1 MARDAEVRLRL
12 DATQLAAG
20 ARRAGA
26 ALGALTGK
34 GAGLAAGMRGA
45 AAGATRS
52 AAAIE
57 AAGRSAR
64 RAGAGFAAGRAS
76 TFTPRRPT
84 GSAALERAGFAPRQ
98 VTPGRT
104 SPGVTAGPGFT
115 MRAGVDDRKF
125 TPGRAG
131 PRQMAGM
138 GFVAGRPFDSFTR
151 GAARAEA
158 AASSAGRAGARAGV
172 QTARAG
178 DNAAQSATRWGR
190 AGQRA
195 ATGVSRGASSA
206 SEAMR
211 RFEQASRR
219 AGTAAE
225 RAGNQARN
233 SMGKARDSGRAVGG
247 GGFGQMYG
255 LQVAGTQV
263 RMLARGLREASGQ
276 TVDVASERQT
286 ARAEMRT
293 VVETDAERAMVRG
306 AAREAAA
313 GRGGMVV
320 PINEADFTN
329 AVFAGVASGLKAQ
342 AAVNLVP
349 AAANLGLAGQ
359 ATTAQAQIGLTQLS
373 KFYPKAAFGELA
385 DKIAKTQDMFAFPG
399 GLTQLTEG
407 FRGAGAAAQQWRLSL
422 EDQLITQ
429 GVFADIGR
437 RGARGGTATRI
448 LLASMGQGF
457 ARLGMDV
464 ARKDDGSFD
473 MVANLR
479 AVQGLGLSEIDM
491 NKIFSRRG
499 ATAITQQLAGLDK
512 HIAGLGDTAGTAA
525 SNAAEHADTYDSSMK
540 RLDARTKLLTAALG
554 EGAIEAR
561 KDLANLAVGAI
572 DAGLALGERFPRLMQ
587 NAGKTLEYGSI
598 VATGA
603 GGVLETAVGVN
614 ALAQLMGGR
623 LGRVVRGLFAPIR
636 GLWGVLRLG
645 GPLLTVAAGG
655 IAKLAPAFGSFVV
668 FAAKAIGLLTA
679 AVAKSLI
686 AVGSAAV
693 AKLATLLGGS
703 ALAAAVPA
711 AVVAAPV
718 AAAAAVV
725 TGGVL
730 LAKAASVD
738 PEIAELR
745 RQRVEGERK
754 KFSLVEHVKMGA
766 AIVGQSLFPKKAL
779 GVPGA
784 TDAPAAADT
793 AAASPPLITA
803 AAGASAAASVI
814 GPQPAPLVTVAAAP
828 AAGPA
833 APPAAEKAG
842 LNLNQYLDPKAWGQ
856 AIPATMAGGVAEGG
870 PALGAGIATT
880 LGEHVA
886 PLMPQSDALTG
897 PLANL
902 TAWGAAI
909 PQTLAEGV
917 TLGAPALATSV
928 AAAFESAGLAAPAAT
943 AAGDAI
949 VQPAPLITAAAGVP
963 ATAAGDVTV
972 QPASLVTAAAG
983 SAVAEGATVTATPD
997 ALLTAAAGVP
1007 ATAAGGIT
1015 VAPAPLVTAAAG
1027 GAAVEGA
1034 TVTAQ
1039 PAPLVTLAAGG
1050 AATEGGAFTG
1060 TAPSVDTVTVPGY
1073 GPQPGLQVPSVPQ
1086 IGQPGQGDGEQV
1098 PLLRAAV
1105 MELREIARNT
1115 KDKSQ
1120 GATDRRA
1127 SRQQN
1132 EPTPHALDLFASIGA
1147 LDSL

>member
-26 ALGALTGK
+26 ALGALAGK

-98 VTPGRT
+98 VLPGRT
-104 SPGVTAGPGFT
+104 GPGVTAGPGFT

-131 PRQMAGM
+131 PRQMAGL
-138 GFVAGRPFDSFTR
+138 GFTAGRPFDSFTR

-158 AASSAGRAGARAGV
+158 AASSAGRAGARAGA

-225 RAGNQARN
+225 RAGNQARD
-233 SMGKARDSGRAVGG
+233 SMGKARDSRGRFTGDGSGAGGMGRMFALSQAASATRRAGRA
-247 GGFGQMYG
+247 
-255 LQVAGTQV
+255 
-263 RMLARGLREASGQ
+263 LREASGQ

-373 KFYPKAAFGELA
+373 KFYPEAAFGELA

-407 FRGAGAAAQQWRLSL
+407 FRGAGAVAQQWKLSL

-525 SNAAEHADTYDSSMK
+525 DNAAEHADTYDSSMK

-572 DAGLALGERFPRLMQ
+572 DAGLALGERFPNLVK

-645 GPLLTVAAGG
+645 GPLLTVTAGG
-655 IAKLAPAFGSFVV
+655 LAKLAPAFGSFVV
-668 FAAKAIGLLTA
+668 FAGKAIGMLSVTVGR
-679 AVAKSLI
+679 AVVTTVVSAMAK
-686 AVGSAAV
+686 VGATGGLKAFG
-693 AKLATLLGGS
+693 AKLGTATVGLG
-703 ALAAAVPA
+703 ALALVAAAVNLALTSEA
-711 AVVAAPV
+711 AKDKDPRLSAERKAMEERLGRPVSDVGFALRGMPEEILRGLGLGFLADAVGLEDHTRARELVAAD
-718 AAAAAVV
+718 AAAA
-725 TGGVL
+725 G
-730 LAKAASVD
+730 
-738 PEIAELR
+738 
-745 RQRVEGERK
+745 
-754 KFSLVEHVKMGA
+754 
-766 AIVGQSLFPKKAL
+766 
-779 GVPGA
+779 
-784 TDAPAAADT
+784 
-793 AAASPPLITA
+793 PPLITA
-803 AAGASAAASVI
+803 AAGGPAAVPVI
-814 GPQPAPLVTVAAAP
+814 GPQPAPLVTVAAMP

-833 APPAAEKAG
+833 TPPAAEKAG

-880 LGEHVA
+880 LGEQVN
-886 PLMPQSDALTG
+886 PLMPQSDALIG

-909 PQTLAEGV
+909 PATLAEGV
-917 TLGAPALATSV
+917 TLGAPALAASV
-928 AAAFESAGLAAPAAT
+928 AAAFESAGLAAPVVT

-949 VQPAPLITAAAGVP
+949 VQPAPLITAAAGEPV
-963 ATAAGDVTV
+963 
-972 QPASLVTAAAG
+972 
-983 SAVAEGATVTATPD
+983 
-997 ALLTAAAGVP
+997 
-1007 ATAAGGIT
+1007 TAAGGVT
-1015 VAPAPLVTAAAG
+1015 VRPAPLVTAAAG
-1027 GAAVEGA
+1027 EPVTAAGGVTVRPAPLVTAASGGAAAEGA

-1050 AATEGGAFTG
+1050 AGATEGGTFTG
-1060 TAPSVDTVTVPGY
+1060 TAPSVDTVTAPGY
-1073 GPQPGLQVPSVPQ
+1073 GPQPGLQLPSVPQ
-1086 IGQPGQGDGEQV
+1086 IGQSGQGDGEQV

-1120 GATDRRA
+1120 GAEGRRA

>member
-26 ALGALTGK
+26 ALGALAGK

-98 VTPGRT
+98 VLSGRT
-104 SPGVTAGPGFT
+104 GLGVTAGTGFT

-131 PRQMAGM
+131 PGQVAGL
-138 GFVAGRPFDSFTR
+138 GFTAGRPFDSFAR
-151 GAARAEA
+151 GAAHAEA
-158 AASSAGRAGARAGV
+158 AASAAGKAGARAGV

-195 ATGVSRGASSA
+195 ATGVSRGTSGAV
-206 SEAMR
+206 EAMR

-373 KFYPKAAFGELA
+373 KFYPEAAFGELA

-499 ATAITQQLAGLDK
+499 STAITQQLAGLDK

-525 SNAAEHADTYDSSMK
+525 SNAAEHADTYDAAMK
-540 RLDARTKLLTAALG
+540 RLDARTKLLTAELG
-554 EGAIEAR
+554 EGAISVR
-561 KDLANLAVGAI
+561 KNLANLAVGAI
-572 DAGLALGERFPRLMQ
+572 DAGLALGEKFPRLVESLGG
-587 NAGKTLEYGSI
+587 ALEVGGI

-645 GPLLTVAAGG
+645 GPLLTVTAGG
-655 IAKLAPAFGSFVV
+655 LARLAPAFGSFVV
-668 FAAKAIGLLTA
+668 FAGKAIGMLSVTVGR
-679 AVAKSLI
+679 AVVTTVVSAMAK
-686 AVGSAAV
+686 VGATGGLKAFG
-693 AKLATLLGGS
+693 AKLGTATVGLG
-703 ALAAAVPA
+703 ALALVAAAVNLALTSEA
-711 AVVAAPV
+711 A
-718 AAAAAVV
+718 
-725 TGGVL
+725 
-730 LAKAASVD
+730 KDKD
-738 PEIAELR
+738 PRLSA
-745 RQRVEGERK
+745 ERK
-754 KFSLVEHVKMGA
+754 AMEERLGRPVSNVGFALRGMPEEILRGLGLGFLADAVGLEDHTTARKLV
-766 AIVGQSLFPKKAL
+766 
-779 GVPGA
+779 
-784 TDAPAAADT
+784 AADT
-793 AAASPPLITA
+793 AAAGPPLITA
-803 AAGASAAASVI
+803 AAGGPAVAPVI

-833 APPAAEKAG
+833 GPPAAEKAG

-880 LGEHVA
+880 LGEQVN

-917 TLGAPALATSV
+917 ALGAPALAASV
-928 AAAFESAGLAAPAAT
+928 ATAFESAGLAAPVAT

-949 VQPAPLITAAAGVP
+949 VQPAPLITAAA
-963 ATAAGDVTV
+963 
-972 QPASLVTAAAG
+972 
-983 SAVAEGATVTATPD
+983 D
-997 ALLTAAAGVP
+997 AP
-1007 ATAAGGIT
+1007 ATAAGGVT
-1015 VAPAPLVTAAAG
+1015 VRPAPLVTAAGGEPATAAGTTTVQPAPLVTAAAG
-1027 GAAVEGA
+1027 GAAAEGA
-1034 TVTAQ
+1034 TVTAQPAQ

-1050 AATEGGAFTG
+1050 AATEGATFAGG
-1060 TAPSVDTVTVPGY
+1060 VPSVDTVTAPGY
-1073 GPQPGLQVPSVPQ
+1073 GPQPDLQVPSVPQ
-1086 IGQPGQGDGEQV
+1086 IGQPGQGDGESV

-1115 KDKSQ
+1115 KDKPQ
-1120 GATDRRA
+1120 GSPGRSA

>member
-26 ALGALTGK
+26 ALGALAGK

-104 SPGVTAGPGFT
+104 GPGVTAGTGFT

-138 GFVAGRPFDSFTR
+138 GFVAGRPFDSFER

-195 ATGVSRGASSA
+195 ATGVSRGTSGAV
-206 SEAMR
+206 EAMR

-233 SMGKARDSGRAVGG
+233 SMGRVRDSRADGVGGMGRMFALSQAASATRRAGRA
-247 GGFGQMYG
+247 
-255 LQVAGTQV
+255 
-263 RMLARGLREASGQ
+263 LREASGQ

-373 KFYPKAAFGELA
+373 KFYPEAAFGELA

-407 FRGAGAAAQQWRLSL
+407 FRGAGAAAQQWKLSL

-479 AVQGLGLSEIDM
+479 AVQGLGLSEVDM
-491 NKIFSRRG
+491 NKVFSRRG
-499 ATAITQQLAGLDK
+499 STAITQQLAGLDK
-512 HIAGLGDTAGTAA
+512 HLAGLGDATGTAA
-525 SNAAEHADTYDSSMK
+525 DNAAEHADTYDAAMK
-540 RLDARTKLLTAALG
+540 RLDARTKLLTAELG
-554 EGAIEAR
+554 EGAISVR
-561 KDLANLAVGAI
+561 KNLANLAVGAI
-572 DAGLALGERFPRLMQ
+572 DAGLALGEKFPRLVE
-587 NAGKTLEYGSI
+587 NLGGALEVGGI

-645 GPLLTVAAGG
+645 GPLLTVTAGG
-655 IAKLAPAFGSFVV
+655 LAKLAPAFGSFVV
-668 FAAKAIGLLTA
+668 FAGKAIGMLSVTVGR
-679 AVAKSLI
+679 AVVTTVVSAMAK
-686 AVGSAAV
+686 VGATGGLKAFG
-693 AKLATLLGGS
+693 AKLGTATVGLG
-703 ALAAAVPA
+703 ALALVAAAVNLALTSEA
-711 AVVAAPV
+711 AKDKDPRLSAERKAMEERLGRPVSNVGFALRGMPEEILRGLGLGFLADAAGLQEHTRARELVAAD
-718 AAAAAVV
+718 AAAA
-725 TGGVL
+725 G
-730 LAKAASVD
+730 
-738 PEIAELR
+738 
-745 RQRVEGERK
+745 
-754 KFSLVEHVKMGA
+754 
-766 AIVGQSLFPKKAL
+766 
-779 GVPGA
+779 
-784 TDAPAAADT
+784 
-793 AAASPPLITA
+793 PPLITA
-803 AAGASAAASVI
+803 AAGGPAAVPVI
-814 GPQPAPLVTVAAAP
+814 GPQLAPLVTVAAAP

-833 APPAAEKAG
+833 APPAAEQAG

-880 LGEHVA
+880 LGEQVA

-902 TAWGAAI
+902 TSWGAAI

-917 TLGAPALATSV
+917 TLGAPALAASV
-928 AAAFESAGLAAPAAT
+928 TAAFESAGLAAPVVT

-949 VQPAPLITAAAGVP
+949 VQPAPLITAAAG
-963 ATAAGDVTV
+963 
-972 QPASLVTAAAG
+972 
-983 SAVAEGATVTATPD
+983 E
-997 ALLTAAAGVP
+997 P
-1007 ATAAGGIT
+1007 ATAAGGVT
-1015 VAPAPLVTAAAG
+1015 VQPAPLVTAAAG
-1027 GAAVEGA
+1027 GAAAEGA

-1050 AATEGGAFTG
+1050 AVTEGGTFTG
-1060 TAPSVDTVTVPGY
+1060 TAPSVDTVTAPGY
-1073 GPQPGLQVPSVPQ
+1073 GPQPDLQVPSVPQ
-1086 IGQPGQGDGEQV
+1086 IGQQGQGDGESV

-1120 GATDRRA
+1120 GAPGRGA

-1132 EPTPHALDLFASIGA
+1132 EPTPHALDLFASISA

>member
-26 ALGALTGK
+26 ALGALAGK

-104 SPGVTAGPGFT
+104 GPGAIAGPGFT

-138 GFVAGRPFDSFTR
+138 GFVAGRPFDSFAR

-195 ATGVSRGASSA
+195 ATGVSRGTSGAV
-206 SEAMR
+206 EAMR

-247 GGFGQMYG
+247 GGFGRMYG
-255 LQVAGTQV
+255 MQVAGTQV

-276 TVDVASERQT
+276 TVAVASERQT

-373 KFYPKAAFGELA
+373 KFYPEAAFGELA

-479 AVQGLGLSEIDM
+479 AIHGLGLSEIDM

-525 SNAAEHADTYDSSMK
+525 SNAAEHADTYDAAMK
-540 RLDARTKLLTAALG
+540 RLDARTKLLTAELG
-554 EGAIEAR
+554 EGAISVR
-561 KDLANLAVGAI
+561 KNLANLAVGAI
-572 DAGLALGERFPRLMQ
+572 DAGLALGEKFPRLVE
-587 NAGKTLEYGSI
+587 NLGGALEVGGI

-614 ALAQLMGGR
+614 ALAELMGRGR
-623 LGRVVRGLFAPIR
+623 FGRAIRGLFAPIR
-636 GLWGVLRLG
+636 GLWGLLRLG

-655 IAKLAPAFGSFVV
+655 IAKLAPAFGSFVI
-668 FAAKAIGLLTA
+668 FAGKAIGLLTA
-679 AVAKSLI
+679 AVAKSVI
-686 AVGSAAV
+686 AIGSAAV
-693 AKLATLLGGS
+693 TKLATLLGGS

-718 AAAAAVV
+718 AAAAAVA

-784 TDAPAAADT
+784 TDTPAAAAT
-793 AAASPPLITA
+793 P
-803 AAGASAAASVI
+803 VI

-833 APPAAEKAG
+833 GPPAAEKAG
-842 LNLNQYLDPKAWGQ
+842 LNLGQYLDPKAWGQ

-870 PALGAGIATT
+870 PVLGAGIATT
-880 LGEHVA
+880 LGEQVA

-909 PQTLAEGV
+909 PATLAEGV
-917 TLGAPALATSV
+917 TLGAPALAASV
-928 AAAFESAGLAAPAAT
+928 AAAFESAGLAAPVAT

-949 VQPAPLITAAAGVP
+949 VQPAPLITAAA
-963 ATAAGDVTV
+963 
-972 QPASLVTAAAG
+972 
-983 SAVAEGATVTATPD
+983 D
-997 ALLTAAAGVP
+997 AP
-1007 ATAAGGIT
+1007 ATAAGGVT
-1015 VAPAPLVTAAAG
+1015 VRPAPLVTAAGGEPATAAGTTTVQPAPLVTAAAG
-1027 GAAVEGA
+1027 GAAAEGA
-1034 TVTAQ
+1034 TVTAQPAQ

-1050 AATEGGAFTG
+1050 AATEGATFAGG
-1060 TAPSVDTVTVPGY
+1060 VPSVDTVTAPGY
-1073 GPQPGLQVPSVPQ
+1073 GPQPDLQVPSVPQ
-1086 IGQPGQGDGEQV
+1086 IGQQGQGDGEQV

-1120 GATDRRA
+1120 GAPGRSA

-1132 EPTPHALDLFASIGA
+1132 EPTPHALNLFASIGA

>member
-98 VTPGRT
+98 VLSGRT
-104 SPGVTAGPGFT
+104 GLGVTAGTGFT

-131 PRQMAGM
+131 PGQVAGL
-138 GFVAGRPFDSFTR
+138 GFTAGRPFDSFAR

-158 AASSAGRAGARAGV
+158 AASAAGKAGARAGV

-195 ATGVSRGASSA
+195 ATGVSRGTSGAV
-206 SEAMR
+206 EAMR

-233 SMGKARDSGRAVGG
+233 SMGRVRDSRADGVGGMGRMFALSQAASTTRRAGRA
-247 GGFGQMYG
+247 
-255 LQVAGTQV
+255 
-263 RMLARGLREASGQ
+263 LREASGQ
-276 TVDVASERQT
+276 TVAVASERQT

-373 KFYPKAAFGELA
+373 KFYPEAAFGELA

-407 FRGAGAAAQQWRLSL
+407 FRGAGAAAQQWKLSL

-479 AVQGLGLSEIDM
+479 AVQGLGLSEVDM
-491 NKIFSRRG
+491 NKVFSRRG

-512 HIAGLGDTAGTAA
+512 HLAGLGDATGTAA
-525 SNAAEHADTYDSSMK
+525 DNAAEHADTYDSSMK

-645 GPLLTVAAGG
+645 GPLLTVTAGG
-655 IAKLAPAFGSFVV
+655 LAKLAPAFGSFVV
-668 FAAKAIGLLTA
+668 FAGKAIGMLSVTVGR
-679 AVAKSLI
+679 AVVTTVVSAMAK
-686 AVGSAAV
+686 VGATGGLKAFG
-693 AKLATLLGGS
+693 AKLGTATVGLG
-703 ALAAAVPA
+703 ALALVAAAVNLALTSEA
-711 AVVAAPV
+711 A
-718 AAAAAVV
+718 
-725 TGGVL
+725 
-730 LAKAASVD
+730 KDKD
-738 PEIAELR
+738 PRLSA
-745 RQRVEGERK
+745 ERK
-754 KFSLVEHVKMGA
+754 AMEERLGRPVSNVGFALRGMPEEILRGLGLGFLADAVGLEDHTTARKLV
-766 AIVGQSLFPKKAL
+766 
-779 GVPGA
+779 
-784 TDAPAAADT
+784 AADT
-793 AAASPPLITA
+793 VAAGPPLITA
-803 AAGASAAASVI
+803 AAGSPAAVPVI

-828 AAGPA
+828 TAGPA

-856 AIPATMAGGVAEGG
+856 AIPSTMAGGVAEGG
-870 PALGAGIATT
+870 PILGAGIATT
-880 LGEHVA
+880 LGEQVA

-917 TLGAPALATSV
+917 TLGAPVLAASV
-928 AAAFESAGLAAPAAT
+928 AAAFESAGLAAPVVT

-949 VQPAPLITAAAGVP
+949 VQPAPLITAAAGEPV
-963 ATAAGDVTV
+963 
-972 QPASLVTAAAG
+972 
-983 SAVAEGATVTATPD
+983 
-997 ALLTAAAGVP
+997 
-1007 ATAAGGIT
+1007 TAAGGVT
-1015 VAPAPLVTAAAG
+1015 VRPAPLVTAAAG
-1027 GAAVEGA
+1027 GAAAEGA

-1050 AATEGGAFTG
+1050 AVTEGGTFTG
-1060 TAPSVDTVTVPGY
+1060 TAPSVDTVTAPGY
-1073 GPQPGLQVPSVPQ
+1073 GPQPDLQVPSVPQ
-1086 IGQPGQGDGEQV
+1086 IGQQGQGDGESV

-1120 GATDRRA
+1120 GAPGRGA

>member
-26 ALGALTGK
+26 ALGALAGK

-104 SPGVTAGPGFT
+104 GPGVTAGPGFT

-131 PRQMAGM
+131 PGQVAGL
-138 GFVAGRPFDSFTR
+138 GFTAGRPFDSFAR

-158 AASSAGRAGARAGV
+158 AASSAGRAGARAGA

-225 RAGNQARN
+225 RAGNQARD
-233 SMGKARDSGRAVGG
+233 SMGRARDSRGRFTGDGSGAGG
-247 GGFGQMYG
+247 GLGRMYG
-255 LQVAGTQV
+255 MQVAGTQV
-263 RMLARGLREASGQ
+263 RMLARGLREASGR

-373 KFYPKAAFGELA
+373 KFYPEAAFGELA

-407 FRGAGAAAQQWRLSL
+407 FRGAGAAAQQWKLSL

-479 AVQGLGLSEIDM
+479 AVQGLGLSEVDM
-491 NKIFSRRG
+491 NKVFSRRG

-525 SNAAEHADTYDSSMK
+525 SNAAEHADTYDAAMK
-540 RLDARTKLLTAALG
+540 RLDARTKLLTAELG
-554 EGAIEAR
+554 EGAIAVR
-561 KDLANLAVGAI
+561 KNLANLAVGAI
-572 DAGLALGERFPRLMQ
+572 DAGLALGEKFPRLVE
-587 NAGKTLEYGSI
+587 NLGGALEVGGI

-636 GLWGVLRLG
+636 GLWGVLRIG
-645 GPLLTVAAGG
+645 GPLLTVTAGG
-655 IAKLAPAFGSFVV
+655 LAKLAPAFGSFVV
-668 FAAKAIGLLTA
+668 FAGKAIGMLSVTVGR
-679 AVAKSLI
+679 AVVTTVVSAMAK
-686 AVGSAAV
+686 VGATGGLKAFG
-693 AKLATLLGGS
+693 AKLGTATVGLG
-703 ALAAAVPA
+703 ALALVAAAVNLALTSEA
-711 AVVAAPV
+711 AKDKDPRISAERKAMEERLGRPVSDVGFALRGMPEEILRGLGLGFLADAVGLEDHTTARKLVAAD
-718 AAAAAVV
+718 AAAA
-725 TGGVL
+725 G
-730 LAKAASVD
+730 
-738 PEIAELR
+738 
-745 RQRVEGERK
+745 
-754 KFSLVEHVKMGA
+754 
-766 AIVGQSLFPKKAL
+766 
-779 GVPGA
+779 
-784 TDAPAAADT
+784 
-793 AAASPPLITA
+793 PPLITA
-803 AAGASAAASVI
+803 AAGGPAAVPVI
-814 GPQPAPLVTVAAAP
+814 GPQLAPLVTVAAAP

-833 APPAAEKAG
+833 APPAAEQAG
-842 LNLNQYLDPKAWGQ
+842 LNLGQYLDPKAWGQ

-880 LGEHVA
+880 LGEQVA
-886 PLMPQSDALTG
+886 PLMPQSDALIG

-909 PQTLAEGV
+909 PATLAEGV
-917 TLGAPALATSV
+917 TLGAPALAASV
-928 AAAFESAGLAAPAAT
+928 AAAFESAGLAAPVVT

-949 VQPAPLITAAAGVP
+949 VQPAPLITAAAGEPV
-963 ATAAGDVTV
+963 TAAGGVTV
-972 QPASLVTAAAG
+972 RPAPLVTAAASG
-983 SAVAEGATVTATPD
+983 AAAEGATVTATPD

-1007 ATAAGGIT
+1007 ATAAGGVT
-1015 VAPAPLVTAAAG
+1015 VQPAPLVTAAAG
-1027 GAAVEGA
+1027 GAAAEGA

-1050 AATEGGAFTG
+1050 AATEGGTFTG
-1060 TAPSVDTVTVPGY
+1060 TAPSVDTVTAPGY
-1073 GPQPGLQVPSVPQ
+1073 GPQPDLQVPSVPQ
-1086 IGQPGQGDGEQV
+1086 IGQSGQGDGEQV
-1098 PLLRAAV
+1098 PCCAPL
-1105 MELREIARNT
+1105 
-1115 KDKSQ
+1115 
-1120 GATDRRA
+1120 
-1127 SRQQN
+1127 
-1132 EPTPHALDLFASIGA
+1132 
-1147 LDSL
+1147 

>member
-1 MARDAEVRLRL
+1 MARDAEVKLRL

-26 ALGALTGK
+26 ALGALAGK

-104 SPGVTAGPGFT
+104 GPGAIAGPGFT

-158 AASSAGRAGARAGV
+158 AASAAGKAGARAGV

-195 ATGVSRGASSA
+195 ATGVSRGTSGAV
-206 SEAMR
+206 EAMR

-233 SMGKARDSGRAVGG
+233 SMGRVRDSRADGVGGMGRMFALSQAASATRRAGRA
-247 GGFGQMYG
+247 
-255 LQVAGTQV
+255 
-263 RMLARGLREASGQ
+263 LREASGQ

-373 KFYPKAAFGELA
+373 KFYPEAAFGELA

-525 SNAAEHADTYDSSMK
+525 SNAAEHADTYDAAMK
-540 RLDARTKLLTAALG
+540 RLDARTKLLTAELG
-554 EGAIEAR
+554 EGAISVR
-561 KDLANLAVGAI
+561 KNLANLAVGAI
-572 DAGLALGERFPRLMQ
+572 DAGLALGEKFPRLVE
-587 NAGKTLEYGSI
+587 NLGGALEVGGI

-645 GPLLTVAAGG
+645 GPLLTVTAGG
-655 IAKLAPAFGSFVV
+655 LAKLAPAFGSFVV
-668 FAAKAIGLLTA
+668 FAGKAIGMLSVTVGR
-679 AVAKSLI
+679 AVVTTVVSAMAK
-686 AVGSAAV
+686 VGATGGLKAFG
-693 AKLATLLGGS
+693 AKLGTATVGLG
-703 ALAAAVPA
+703 ALALVAAAVNLALTSEA
-711 AVVAAPV
+711 AKDKDPRLSAERKAMEERLGRPVSNVGFALRGMPEEILRGLGLGFLADAAGLQDHTVARKLVAAD
-718 AAAAAVV
+718 AAAA
-725 TGGVL
+725 G
-730 LAKAASVD
+730 
-738 PEIAELR
+738 
-745 RQRVEGERK
+745 
-754 KFSLVEHVKMGA
+754 
-766 AIVGQSLFPKKAL
+766 
-779 GVPGA
+779 
-784 TDAPAAADT
+784 
-793 AAASPPLITA
+793 PPLITA
-803 AAGASAAASVI
+803 AAGAPAVAPVI

-842 LNLNQYLDPKAWGQ
+842 LNLGQYLDPKAWGQ

-870 PALGAGIATT
+870 PALGAGIAIT
-880 LGEHVA
+880 LGEQVA

-909 PQTLAEGV
+909 PVTLAEGV
-917 TLGAPALATSV
+917 TLGAPVLAASV
-928 AAAFESAGLAAPAAT
+928 AAAFESAGLAAPVVT
-943 AAGDAI
+943 AAGDAV
-949 VQPAPLITAAAGVP
+949 VQPAPLITAAAGEPV
-963 ATAAGDVTV
+963 
-972 QPASLVTAAAG
+972 
-983 SAVAEGATVTATPD
+983 
-997 ALLTAAAGVP
+997 
-1007 ATAAGGIT
+1007 TAAGGIT

-1027 GAAVEGA
+1027 GAAAEGA

-1050 AATEGGAFTG
+1050 ASTEGGTFTG
-1060 TAPSVDTVTVPGY
+1060 TAPSVDTVTAPGY
-1073 GPQPGLQVPSVPQ
+1073 GPQPDLQLPSIPQ

-1115 KDKSQ
+1115 KDKPQ
-1120 GATDRRA
+1120 GAPGRSA

-1132 EPTPHALDLFASIGA
+1132 EPTPHALDLFASISA

>member
-98 VTPGRT
+98 VMPGRT
-104 SPGVTAGPGFT
+104 GLGVTAGTGFT

-125 TPGRAG
+125 APGRAG
-131 PRQMAGM
+131 PAADGRAWGLS
-138 GFVAGRPFDSFTR
+138 AGRPFDSFAR

-158 AASSAGRAGARAGV
+158 AASAAGKAGARAGV
-172 QTARAG
+172 QTARAS
-178 DNAAQSATRWGR
+178 DSAARSATRWGR

-195 ATGVSRGASSA
+195 ATGVSRGTSGAV
-206 SEAMR
+206 EAMR

-247 GGFGQMYG
+247 GGFGRMYG
-255 LQVAGTQV
+255 MQVAGTQV

-373 KFYPKAAFGELA
+373 KFYPEAAFGELA

-525 SNAAEHADTYDSSMK
+525 SNAAEHADTYD
-540 RLDARTKLLTAALG
+540 
-554 EGAIEAR
+554 
-561 KDLANLAVGAI
+561 AV
-572 DAGLALGERFPRLMQ
+572 DE
-587 NAGKTLEYGSI
+587 
-598 VATGA
+598 
-603 GGVLETAVGVN
+603 
-614 ALAQLMGGR
+614 
-623 LGRVVRGLFAPIR
+623 
-636 GLWGVLRLG
+636 
-645 GPLLTVAAGG
+645 AAGR
-655 IAKLAPAFGSFVV
+655 ADE
-668 FAAKAIGLLTA
+668 AAHCGARRRCNRGPKGL
-679 AVAKSLI
+679 
-686 AVGSAAV
+686 
-693 AKLATLLGGS
+693 
-703 ALAAAVPA
+703 
-711 AVVAAPV
+711 
-718 AAAAAVV
+718 
-725 TGGVL
+725 
-730 LAKAASVD
+730 
-738 PEIAELR
+738 
-745 RQRVEGERK
+745 
-754 KFSLVEHVKMGA
+754 
-766 AIVGQSLFPKKAL
+766 GQSGSRRHRCGL
-779 GVPGA
+779 GSRR
-784 TDAPAAADT
+784 D
-793 AAASPPLITA
+793 
-803 AAGASAAASVI
+803 
-814 GPQPAPLVTVAAAP
+814 
-828 AAGPA
+828 
-833 APPAAEKAG
+833 
-842 LNLNQYLDPKAWGQ
+842 
-856 AIPATMAGGVAEGG
+856 
-870 PALGAGIATT
+870 
-880 LGEHVA
+880 
-886 PLMPQSDALTG
+886 
-897 PLANL
+897 
-902 TAWGAAI
+902 
-909 PQTLAEGV
+909 
-917 TLGAPALATSV
+917 
-928 AAAFESAGLAAPAAT
+928 
-943 AAGDAI
+943 
-949 VQPAPLITAAAGVP
+949 
-963 ATAAGDVTV
+963 
-972 QPASLVTAAAG
+972 G
-983 SAVAEGATVTATPD
+983 S
-997 ALLTAAAGVP
+997 
-1007 ATAAGGIT
+1007 
-1015 VAPAPLVTAAAG
+1015 
-1027 GAAVEGA
+1027 
-1034 TVTAQ
+1034 
-1039 PAPLVTLAAGG
+1039 
-1050 AATEGGAFTG
+1050 
-1060 TAPSVDTVTVPGY
+1060 
-1073 GPQPGLQVPSVPQ
+1073 
-1086 IGQPGQGDGEQV
+1086 
-1098 PLLRAAV
+1098 RA
-1105 MELREIARNT
+1105 
-1115 KDKSQ
+1115 
-1120 GATDRRA
+1120 
-1127 SRQQN
+1127 
-1132 EPTPHALDLFASIGA
+1132 
-1147 LDSL
+1147 

>member
-1 MARDAEVRLRL
+1 MARDAEVKLRL

-26 ALGALTGK
+26 ALGALAGK

-98 VTPGRT
+98 VTPGART
-104 SPGVTAGPGFT
+104 GPGVTAGPGFT

-138 GFVAGRPFDSFTR
+138 GFVAGRPFDSFER

-225 RAGNQARN
+225 RAGNQARD
-233 SMGKARDSGRAVGG
+233 SMGRARDSRGRFTGDGSAGG
-247 GGFGQMYG
+247 GLGRMYG
-255 LQVAGTQV
+255 MQVAGTQV

-373 KFYPKAAFGELA
+373 KFYPEAAFGELA

-525 SNAAEHADTYDSSMK
+525 SNAAEHADTYDAAMK
-540 RLDARTKLLTAALG
+540 RLDARTKLLTAELG
-554 EGAIEAR
+554 EGAISVR
-561 KDLANLAVGAI
+561 KNLANLAVGAI
-572 DAGLALGERFPRLMQ
+572 DAGLALGEKFPRLVE
-587 NAGKTLEYGSI
+587 NLGGALEVGGI

-636 GLWGVLRLG
+636 GLWGVLRIG
-645 GPLLTVAAGG
+645 GPLLTVVAGG
-655 IAKLAPAFGSFVV
+655 IAKLAPAFGSFVI
-668 FAAKAIGLLTA
+668 FAGKAIGLLTA
-679 AVAKSLI
+679 AVAKSVI
-686 AVGSAAV
+686 AIGSAAV
-693 AKLATLLGGS
+693 TKLATLLGGS

-718 AAAAAVV
+718 AAAAAVA

-784 TDAPAAADT
+784 TDTPAAAAT
-793 AAASPPLITA
+793 P
-803 AAGASAAASVI
+803 VV

-828 AAGPA
+828 TAGPA
-833 APPAAEKAG
+833 AKPAAEKAG
-842 LNLNQYLDPKAWGQ
+842 LNLGQYLDPKAWGQ

-870 PALGAGIATT
+870 PILGAGIATT
-880 LGEHVA
+880 LGEQVA
-886 PLMPQSDALTG
+886 PLMPQSDALIG

-909 PQTLAEGV
+909 PRTLAEGV
-917 TLGAPALATSV
+917 TLGAPALAASV
-928 AAAFESAGLAAPAAT
+928 AAAFESAGLAAPVVT
-943 AAGDAI
+943 AAGDAT
-949 VQPAPLITAAAGVP
+949 VQPAPLITAAAGEPV
-963 ATAAGDVTV
+963 
-972 QPASLVTAAAG
+972 
-983 SAVAEGATVTATPD
+983 
-997 ALLTAAAGVP
+997 
-1007 ATAAGGIT
+1007 TAAGGIT

-1027 GAAVEGA
+1027 GAAAEGA

-1050 AATEGGAFTG
+1050 AATEGGTFTG
-1060 TAPSVDTVTVPGY
+1060 TAPSVDTVTAPGY
-1073 GPQPGLQVPSVPQ
+1073 GPQPDLQVPSVPQ
-1086 IGQPGQGDGEQV
+1086 IGQQGQGDGEQV

-1115 KDKSQ
+1115 RDKPQ
-1120 GATDRRA
+1120 GSPGRGA

-1132 EPTPHALDLFASIGA
+1132 EPTPHALNLFASIGA

>member
-1 MARDAEVRLRL
+1 MFALSQAAS
-12 DATQLAAG
+12 AT
-20 ARRAGA
+20 RRAG
-26 ALGALTGK
+26 
-34 GAGLAAGMRGA
+34 
-45 AAGATRS
+45 
-52 AAAIE
+52 
-57 AAGRSAR
+57 
-64 RAGAGFAAGRAS
+64 RA
-76 TFTPRRPT
+76 
-84 GSAALERAGFAPRQ
+84 
-98 VTPGRT
+98 
-104 SPGVTAGPGFT
+104 
-115 MRAGVDDRKF
+115 
-125 TPGRAG
+125 
-131 PRQMAGM
+131 
-138 GFVAGRPFDSFTR
+138 
-151 GAARAEA
+151 
-158 AASSAGRAGARAGV
+158 
-172 QTARAG
+172 
-178 DNAAQSATRWGR
+178 
-190 AGQRA
+190 
-195 ATGVSRGASSA
+195 
-206 SEAMR
+206 
-211 RFEQASRR
+211 
-219 AGTAAE
+219 
-225 RAGNQARN
+225 
-233 SMGKARDSGRAVGG
+233 
-247 GGFGQMYG
+247 
-255 LQVAGTQV
+255 
-263 RMLARGLREASGQ
+263 LREASGQ
-276 TVDVASERQT
+276 TVAVASERQT

-373 KFYPKAAFGELA
+373 KFYPEAAFGELA

-512 HIAGLGDTAGTAA
+512 HIAGLGDATGTAA
-525 SNAAEHADTYDSSMK
+525 DNAAEHADTAASTER
-540 RLDARTKLLTAALG
+540 RLDARRKLLSASLG
-554 EGAIEAR
+554 DGAIKARRFAADVEVAGIDMLLGVERPLKDIPAAVSGFIASMREADGAQR
-561 KDLANLAVGAI
+561 AGAALAVG
-572 DAGLALGERFPRLMQ
+572 GV
-587 NAGKTLEYGSI
+587 

-636 GLWGVLRLG
+636 GLWKVLRLG
-645 GPLLTVAAGG
+645 GPLLTVTAGG
-655 IAKLAPAFGSFVV
+655 LAKLAPAFGSFVV
-668 FAAKAIGLLTA
+668 FAGKAIGMLSVTVGR
-679 AVAKSLI
+679 AVVTTVVSAMAK
-686 AVGSAAV
+686 VGATGGLKAFG
-693 AKLATLLGGS
+693 AKLGTATVGLG
-703 ALAAAVPA
+703 ALALVAAAVNLALTSEA
-711 AVVAAPV
+711 A
-718 AAAAAVV
+718 
-725 TGGVL
+725 
-730 LAKAASVD
+730 KDKD
-738 PEIAELR
+738 PRLSA
-745 RQRVEGERK
+745 ERK
-754 KFSLVEHVKMGA
+754 AMEERLGRPVSNVGFALRGMPEEILRGLGLGFLADA
-766 AIVGQSLFPKKAL
+766 AGLQDHTVARAR
-779 GVPGA
+779 V
-784 TDAPAAADT
+784 AADT
-793 AAASPPLITA
+793 AAAVTGPPLITA
-803 AAGASAAASVI
+803 AAGSPAAAPVI

-833 APPAAEKAG
+833 APPAAEQTG
-842 LNLNQYLDPKAWGQ
+842 LNLGQYLDPKAWGQ

-870 PALGAGIATT
+870 PILGAGIATT
-880 LGEHVA
+880 LGEQVA
-886 PLMPQSDALTG
+886 PLMPQSDALIG

-909 PQTLAEGV
+909 PRTLAEGV
-917 TLGAPALATSV
+917 TLGAPALAASV
-928 AAAFESAGLAAPAAT
+928 AAAFESAGLAAP
-943 AAGDAI
+943 
-949 VQPAPLITAAAGVP
+949 
-963 ATAAGDVTV
+963 
-972 QPASLVTAAAG
+972 LVTAAAG
-983 SAVAEGATVTATPD
+983 EPV
-997 ALLTAAAGVP
+997 
-1007 ATAAGGIT
+1007 TAAGGVT
-1015 VAPAPLVTAAAG
+1015 VRPAPLVTAAAG
-1027 GAAVEGA
+1027 GAAAEGA

-1050 AATEGGAFTG
+1050 AVTEGGTFTG
-1060 TAPSVDTVTVPGY
+1060 TAPSVDTVTAPGY
-1073 GPQPGLQVPSVPQ
+1073 GPQPDLQVPSVPQ
-1086 IGQPGQGDGEQV
+1086 IGQSGQGDGEQV

-1115 KDKSQ
+1115 KDKPQ
-1120 GATDRRA
+1120 GAPGRSA